1 VVQRAILGIVVT
13 IALGFALAPVVS
25 AEPASYAFGVD
36 LNSKYYWRGFLRAD
50 DFSTQPYAQASYMDF
65 TAGVRANKSVDY
77 EEADEVDLS
86 LSYGTNLGSVGM
98 TLGYTNYQFT
108 GLESSTL
115 GSSTNEVFV
124 RAELPL
130 EAVSPTVAVYHDWDM
145 AEGTYVAAGM
155 DKSFPAG
162 ITTIALGA
170 MVGYN
175 SNYFLE
181 DYSGFSHGAIRGS
194 LTVPFGTGF
203 ALTSNVTLNQSFDSD
218 IFEDQTV
225 FGIGLGWG
233 N

>member
-1 VVQRAILGIVVT
+1 VVRRAILGIVVA
-13 IALGFALAPVVS
+13 IALGLAQAPAIS

-50 DFSTQPYAQASYMDF
+50 DFSTQPYAQCSYMDF

-86 LSYGTNLGSVGM
+86 LSYGTNLGNVRT
-98 TLGYTNYQFT
+98 TLGYTNYQFI
-108 GLESSTL
+108 GLESTEFE
-115 GSSTNEVFV
+115 STNELYVQ
-124 RAELPL
+124 ASTETGP
-130 EAVSPTVAVYHDWDM
+130 VSPTIAIYHDWD
-145 AEGTYVAAGM
+145 AGDGTYIAGGM

-162 ITTIALGA
+162 NTSIGLGA

-175 SNYFLE
+175 SSYFLA
-181 DYSGFSHGAIRGS
+181 DYSGFSHGALRAS
-194 LTVPFGTGF
+194 WTVPFGTGF
-203 ALTSNVTLNQSFDSD
+203 ALTSNVTLNKSFDTD